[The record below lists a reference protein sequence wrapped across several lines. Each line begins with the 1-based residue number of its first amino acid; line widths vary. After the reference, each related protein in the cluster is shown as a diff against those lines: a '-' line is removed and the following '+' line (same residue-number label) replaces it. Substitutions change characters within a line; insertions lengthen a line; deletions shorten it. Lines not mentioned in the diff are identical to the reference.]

1 MIGHM
6 CRDPRCRHTE
16 SHVALLIHQ
25 EDELREVIL
34 DILWPKIIQTSL
46 YDDKGCLSSGARLKL
61 VGWAALDS
69 VSVLSHLNA

>member
-1 MIGHM
+1 M
-6 CRDPRCRHTE
+6 CWDPRLRHTE
-16 SHVALLIHQ
+16 THVALLIHH

-34 DILWPKIIQTSL
+34 DILWPKVIQTSL
-46 YDDKGCLSSGARLKL
+46 YDHKGSLSSSGARLKL